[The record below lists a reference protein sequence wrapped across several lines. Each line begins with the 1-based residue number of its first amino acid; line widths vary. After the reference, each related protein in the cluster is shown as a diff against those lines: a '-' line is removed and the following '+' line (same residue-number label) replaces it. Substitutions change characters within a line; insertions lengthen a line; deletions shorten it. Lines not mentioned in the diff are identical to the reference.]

1 MSGDRKKRSSGRAD
15 PDVAAARR
23 MGDALEESGEIEK
36 AAAVLAK
43 AAGRATRDAGLL
55 MDLGYARLAAGDGAG
70 ARDAFERALTLRP
83 ADALIRRP
91 LAQIYE
97 SMGKPAEAA
106 AALAGISPEG
116 ASPRML
122 GDLARLYLGL
132 KRYRQAEETCKA
144 LQRID
149 PEHAL
154 LAQHGMTLCRIKQ
167 GDWRGALDVAL
178 SATRLDRYDLTTA
191 FLAYAKDR
199 LFKSVPDAARREAE
213 LNERFLAELREHDV
227 IHAEDEGTSG
237 ADEVIIG

>member
-1 MSGDRKKRSSGRAD
+1 MSGDRKKRSGRTD

-23 MGDALEESGEIEK
+23 MGDALEARGETEK

-70 ARDAFERALTLRP
+70 ARQALERAMVLRP

-97 SMGKPAEAA
+97 SLGKPAEAA
-106 AALAGISPEG
+106 AALAAISPEH
-116 ASPRML
+116 ASPRVL
-122 GDLARLYLGL
+122 GDLVRLYLGL
-132 KRYRQAEETCKA
+132 KRYKAAEQACVA
-144 LQRID
+144 LQKID
-149 PEHAL
+149 PEHTL

-199 LFKSVPDAARREAE
+199 LFRSVPDAAPREAE
-213 LNERFLAELREHDV
+213 LLARFLAELREHDV
-227 IHAEDEGTSG
+227 IHAEDEGTFG